1 MRLVVLLLLLLLSL
15 SSLKCEPIAIAQAI
29 MQERYGIIGASVW
42 QLPVVQQNVTS
53 PVGTTLVL
61 NASRTDLFIGEDL
74 LIYGSLNTGNGSVLI
89 DRRVT
94 ITFGDNVTVTR
105 TNYDGKFNTTI
116 SFPVSYHAGPTAIE
130 AAFDPETADS
140 GLYLS
145 SRSSL
150 LIQVLYRPS
159 SLEAAIYPKNARP
172 LDTVQVTGRLW
183 SVPENESL
191 MSRMIVI
198 YFDSAFVGNT
208 TTNSTGQFRFGF
220 SIPLSVGRGGHN
232 VTAAFPAIGDGYAP
246 SNATLPL
253 DIELL
258 EARVNFSADRTSLF
272 SGMSVTIQGTVT
284 LTNGTVWKYGQAKV
298 YLDGSFSAIEMPN
311 VDGVFSSTIRLPIGT
326 NFGWHMLKVKY
337 TPDES
342 SISGSEATVPVFVLN
357 TPLMTIASGV
367 VIGLLSLS
375 VKRVIKK
382 RRTPILAAPTLV
394 QLPVM
399 EKPSPEA
406 YPPEL
411 GEYSM
416 EGLTSM
422 IEAEHDHAAKV
433 RRSYRLA
440 QAMLGQKL
448 HEEPH
453 ESETHWE
460 YFHRVTKEEPNVEDS
475 FKRLSE
481 LFELAEY
488 SQTPMGRA
496 QSEEATK
503 LLLRVREE
511 IGGQNRQEYG
521 NEYQV

>member
-1 MRLVVLLLLLLLSL
+1 
-15 SSLKCEPIAIAQAI
+15 
-29 MQERYGIIGASVW
+29 
-42 QLPVVQQNVTS
+42 
-53 PVGTTLVL
+53 
-61 NASRTDLFIGEDL
+61 
-74 LIYGSLNTGNGSVLI
+74 
-89 DRRVT
+89 
-94 ITFGDNVTVTR
+94 
-105 TNYDGKFNTTI
+105 
-116 SFPVSYHAGPTAIE
+116 
-130 AAFDPETADS
+130 
-140 GLYLS
+140 
-145 SRSSL
+145 
-150 LIQVLYRPS
+150 
-159 SLEAAIYPKNARP
+159 
-172 LDTVQVTGRLW
+172 
-183 SVPENESL
+183 
-191 MSRMIVI
+191 MIVI
-198 YFDSAFVGNT
+198 HFDSAFVGNT

-253 DIELL
+253 NIELL
-258 EARVNFSADRTSLF
+258 EARVNFSADRTWLF
-272 SGMSVTIQGTVT
+272 SGMGVTIQGTVT

-311 VDGVFSSTIRLPIGT
+311 AEGVFSSTIRLPIGT
-326 NFGWHMLKVKY
+326 NFGWHLLKVKY

-342 SISGSEATVPVFVLN
+342 SINGSEATVPVFVLN
-357 TPLMTIASGV
+357 TPLITIASGV

-375 VKRVIKK
+375 VYRVIRK
-382 RRTPILAAPTLV
+382 RRPPVLAAPTLP

-406 YPPEL
+406 YPPEM
-411 GEYSM
+411 GEYSAD
-416 EGLTSM
+416 GLTSM

-460 YFHRVTKEEPNVEDS
+460 YFHRVAKKVPNVEDS

-503 LLLRVREE
+503 LLLRVREA
-511 IGGQNRQEYG
+511 IGGQNKQEYG

>member
-1 MRLVVLLLLLLLSL
+1 L
-15 SSLKCEPIAIAQAI
+15 I
-29 MQERYGIIGASVW
+29 
-42 QLPVVQQNVTS
+42 
-53 PVGTTLVL
+53 L
-61 NASRTDLFIGEDL
+61 NASRTDVFIGEDL
-74 LIYGSLNTGNGSVLI
+74 LVYGSLETHNGSVLI
-89 DRRVT
+89 GRRVT
-94 ITFGDNVTVTR
+94 IMFGENLTVTS
-105 TNYDGKFNTTI
+105 TDYDGKFEAAI
-116 SFPVSYHAGPTAIE
+116 SFPVGFPAGPTAIE
-130 AAFDPETADS
+130 AAFDPEAADS

-145 SRSSL
+145 SRSSI
-150 LIQVLYRPS
+150 LIQVWYHSS
-159 SLEAAIYPKNARP
+159 SLEAEIYPRNARP
-172 LDTVQVTGRLW
+172 LDTVQLTGRLW

-191 MSRMIVI
+191 KSRMIVI

-208 TTNSTGQFRFGF
+208 TTNSTGQFHFGF
-220 SIPLSVGRGGHN
+220 SIPLSVGSGGHN
-232 VTAAFPAIGDGYAP
+232 VTAAFPAIGDAYAP
-246 SNATLPL
+246 SNTTLPL
-253 DIELL
+253 NIELL
-258 EARVNFSADRTSLF
+258 EAHVNFSADRTSLF

-298 YLDGSFSAIEMPN
+298 YLDGSLSATEMPN
-311 VDGVFSSTIRLPIGT
+311 AEGVFSSTIQLPIGT
-326 NFGWHMLKVKY
+326 NFGWHLLKVKY
-337 TPDES
+337 NPDES

-357 TPLMTIASGV
+357 TPLITIASGV

-375 VKRVIKK
+375 VYRAIKK
-382 RRTPILAAPTLV
+382 RRTPVLAAPTLP
-394 QLPVM
+394 QLPVVEM
-399 EKPSPEA
+399 PSPEA
-406 YPPEL
+406 YPPEM
-411 GEYSM
+411 GEYSVQ
-416 EGLTSM
+416 GLTSM

-460 YFHRVTKEEPNVEDS
+460 YFHRVTKKAPNVEDS

-488 SQTPMGRA
+488 SQAPMGRA

-511 IGGQNRQEYG
+511 IGGQNKQEYG

>member
-1 MRLVVLLLLLLLSL
+1 ML
-15 SSLKCEPIAIAQAI
+15 I
-29 MQERYGIIGASVW
+29 
-42 QLPVVQQNVTS
+42 
-53 PVGTTLVL
+53 L
-61 NASRTDLFIGEDL
+61 NASRTDVFIGEDL
-74 LIYGSLNTGNGSVLI
+74 LVYGSLETQNGSVLI
-89 DRRVT
+89 GRRVT
-94 ITFGDNVTVTR
+94 ITFGDNLTVASTG
-105 TNYDGKFNTTI
+105 YDGEFKATI
-116 SFPVSYHAGPTAIE
+116 SFPVGYLAGPIAVE
-130 AAFDPETADS
+130 AVFDPEAADS

-145 SRSSL
+145 SRSL
-150 LIQVLYRPS
+150 VLIQVSYHPS
-159 SLEAAIYPKNARP
+159 SLEAEIYPKNARP

-183 SVPENESL
+183 SLPENESL
-191 MSRMIVI
+191 ESRMIAI

-208 TTNSTGQFRFGF
+208 TTNSTGQFHFGF
-220 SIPLSVGRGGHN
+220 SIPLGVSSGSHN
-232 VTAAFPAIGDGYAP
+232 VTVAFAAIGDAYAP
-246 SNATLPL
+246 SNASLPL
-253 DIELL
+253 SIELL
-258 EARVNFSADRTSLF
+258 ETRVSFSADRTSLF

-311 VDGVFSSTIRLPIGT
+311 AEGVFSSTIQLPIGT
-326 NFGWHMLKVKY
+326 NFGWHLLKVKY
-337 TPDES
+337 TPDEP
-342 SISGSEATVPVFVLN
+342 SISGAEATVPVFVLN
-357 TPLMTIASGV
+357 TPLITIASGV

-375 VKRVIKK
+375 VYRVIRK
-382 RRTPILAAPTLV
+382 RRIPVLAAPTSV
-394 QLPVM
+394 QLPVI
-399 EKPSPEA
+399 EKPLPEA
-406 YPPEL
+406 HPPEM
-411 GEYSM
+411 GEYSVN
-416 EGLTSM
+416 GLISL

-460 YFHRVTKEEPNVEDS
+460 YFHRVTKKAPNVEDS

-488 SQTPMGRA
+488 SQAPMGRA

-511 IGGQNRQEYG
+511 TGGQNKQEYG

>member
-1 MRLVVLLLLLLLSL
+1 MRLIALALLLFLSL
-15 SSLKCEPIAIAQAI
+15 SSFKCEPMAIAQAMI
-29 MQERYGIIGASVW
+29 QERDGITGVSVW
-42 QLPVVQQNVTS
+42 QLPVAQQNATS
-53 PVGTTLVL
+53 PVGTTLIL
-61 NASRTDLFIGEDL
+61 NASRSDVFIGEDL
-74 LIYGSLNTGNGSVLI
+74 LVYGSLNIGNGSVLVG
-89 DRRVT
+89 RRVT
-94 ITFGDNVTVTR
+94 ITFGDNLTVTS
-105 TNYDGKFNTTI
+105 TGYYGEFKATI
-116 SFPVSYHAGPTAIE
+116 SFPVGFPAGPTAIE
-130 AAFDPETADS
+130 AAFDPEAADS
-140 GLYLS
+140 ELYLS
-145 SRSSL
+145 SRSSV
-150 LIQVLYRPS
+150 LIQVSYHPS
-159 SLEAAIYPKNARP
+159 SLEAEIYPKDARP
-172 LDTVQVTGRLW
+172 LDTVQVTGRLS

-191 MSRMIVI
+191 ESRMIVI
-198 YFDSAFVGNT
+198 HFDSAFVGNT

-253 DIELL
+253 NIEAL

-298 YLDGSFSAIEMPN
+298 YLDDSFSAIEMPN
-311 VDGVFSSTIRLPIGT
+311 AEGVFSSTIQLPIGT
-326 NFGWHMLKVKY
+326 NFGWHLLKVRY

-342 SISGSEATVPVFVLN
+342 SINGSEATVPVFVLN
-357 TPLMTIASGV
+357 TPLITIASGV

-375 VKRVIKK
+375 VYRTIKK
-382 RRTPILAAPTLV
+382 RRPPVLAAPTLP

-406 YPPEL
+406 YPPEM
-411 GEYSM
+411 GEYSAD
-416 EGLTSM
+416 GLTSM

-460 YFHRVTKEEPNVEDS
+460 YFHRVTKKAPNVEDS

-511 IGGQNRQEYG
+511 IGGENKQEYG

>member
-1 MRLVVLLLLLLLSL
+1 MRLIALALLLFLSL
-15 SSLKCEPIAIAQAI
+15 SSFKCEPMAIAQAMI
-29 MQERYGIIGASVW
+29 QERDGITGVSVW

-61 NASRTDLFIGEDL
+61 NASRSDVFIGEDL
-74 LIYGSLNTGNGSVLI
+74 LVYGSLETQNGSVLI
-89 DRRVT
+89 GRRVT
-94 ITFGDNVTVTR
+94 ITFGENLTVASTG
-105 TNYDGKFNTTI
+105 YYGEFKATI
-116 SFPVSYHAGPTAIE
+116 SLPVGYPAGPIAVE
-130 AAFDPETADS
+130 AAFDPEAADS
-140 GLYLS
+140 ELYLS
-145 SRSSL
+145 SGSSL
-150 LIQVLYRPS
+150 LIQILYHPS
-159 SLEAAIYPKNARP
+159 SLEAEIYPKNARP

-191 MSRMIVI
+191 TSRMIVI
-198 YFDSAFVGNT
+198 HFDSAFVGNV
-208 TTNSTGQFRFGF
+208 TTNSTGQFHFGF
-220 SIPLSVGRGGHN
+220 SIPLGVSSGSHN
-232 VTAAFPAIGDGYAP
+232 VTVAFAAIGDGYAP
-246 SNATLPL
+246 SNTTLL
-253 DIELL
+253 LGVELL
-258 EARVNFSADRTSLF
+258 EARVSFSADRTSLF

-284 LTNGTVWKYGQAKV
+284 LANGTAWKYGQAKV

-311 VDGVFSSTIRLPIGT
+311 AEGVFSSTIQLPIGT
-326 NFGWHMLKVKY
+326 NLGWHLLKVKY

-342 SISGSEATVPVFVLN
+342 SISGSEATVPVFILN
-357 TPLMTIASGV
+357 TPLITIASGV

-375 VKRVIKK
+375 VYRAIKK
-382 RRTPILAAPTLV
+382 RRTSVLAAPTLP

-399 EKPSPEA
+399 EKPLPEA
-406 YPPEL
+406 HPPEMD
-411 GEYSM
+411 EYSV

-460 YFHRVTKEEPNVEDS
+460 YFHRVTKKAPNVEDS

-488 SQTPMGRA
+488 SQTPIGRA
-496 QSEEATK
+496 QSEEAMK
-503 LLLRVREE
+503 LLLRLRER
-511 IGGQNRQEYG
+511 IGGQDKQEYG
-521 NEYQV
+521 NEYQA

>member
-1 MRLVVLLLLLLLSL
+1 L
-15 SSLKCEPIAIAQAI
+15 
-29 MQERYGIIGASVW
+29 SVW
-42 QLPVVQQNVTS
+42 QLPVAQQNATN

-61 NASRTDLFIGEDL
+61 NASRSDVFIGEDL
-74 LIYGSLNTGNGSVLI
+74 LVYGSLETQNGSVLI
-89 DRRVT
+89 GRRVT
-94 ITFGDNVTVTR
+94 ITFGENLTVASTG
-105 TNYDGKFNTTI
+105 YDGEFKATI
-116 SFPVSYHAGPTAIE
+116 SFPVGFPAGPIALE
-130 AAFDPETADS
+130 AVFDPEAADS

-150 LIQVLYRPS
+150 LIQVLYHPS
-159 SLEAAIYPKNARP
+159 SLEAQIYPKNAGP

-191 MSRMIVI
+191 KSKVIVI
-198 YFDSAFVGNT
+198 HFDTTYVGNT
-208 TTNSTGQFRFGF
+208 TTNSTGQFHFEF
-220 SIPLSVGRGGHN
+220 FIPLNVSSGSHN

-246 SNATLPL
+246 SNATQPL
-253 DIELL
+253 NIELL
-258 EARVNFSADRTSLF
+258 EAHVNFSADRTSLF
-272 SGMSVTIQGTVT
+272 SGMGVTIKGTVT
-284 LTNGTVWKYGQAKV
+284 LANGTVWKYGQAKV
-298 YLDGSFSAIEMPN
+298 YLDGSLSAIEMPN
-311 VDGVFSSTIRLPIGT
+311 AEGVFSSAIVLPIGT
-326 NFGWHMLKVKY
+326 NLGWHLLKVKY

-357 TPLMTIASGV
+357 TPLITIASGV

-375 VKRVIKK
+375 VYRAIKK
-382 RRTPILAAPTLV
+382 RRTPILAAPTLP

-406 YPPEL
+406 YPPEM
-411 GEYSM
+411 GEYSA

-460 YFHRVTKEEPNVEDS
+460 YFHRVTKKVPNVEDS
-475 FKRLSE
+475 LKRLSE

-488 SQTPMGRA
+488 SQAPMGRA

-511 IGGQNRQEYG
+511 IGGQDKKEYG

>member
-1 MRLVVLLLLLLLSL
+1 M
-15 SSLKCEPIAIAQAI
+15 AIAQAMI
-29 MQERYGIIGASVW
+29 QERDGITGVSVW

-61 NASRTDLFIGEDL
+61 NASRTDVFIGEDL
-74 LIYGSLNTGNGSVLI
+74 LVYGSLETRNGSVLI
-89 DRRVT
+89 GRRVT
-94 ITFGDNVTVTR
+94 IMFGENLTVASTD
-105 TNYDGKFNTTI
+105 YDGKFNATI
-116 SFPVSYHAGPTAIE
+116 SFPVGYPAGPIAVE
-130 AAFDPETADS
+130 AVFDPETADS

-145 SRSSL
+145 SRSSI
-150 LIQVLYRPS
+150 LIQLSYHPS
-159 SLEAAIYPKNARP
+159 SLEAQIYSKNAGP

-191 MSRMIVI
+191 ESRMIVI

-208 TTNSTGQFRFGF
+208 TTNSTGQFHLEFF
-220 SIPLSVGRGGHN
+220 IPLNVSSGGHN
-232 VTAAFPAIGDGYAP
+232 VTAAFPAIGDGYVP

-253 DIELL
+253 NIELL
-258 EARVNFSADRTSLF
+258 EAHVNFSADRTSLF
-272 SGMSVTIQGTVT
+272 SGMGVTIQGTVT
-284 LTNGTVWKYGQAKV
+284 LANGTAWKYGQAKV

-311 VDGVFSSTIRLPIGT
+311 ADGVFSSTIQLPIGT
-326 NFGWHMLKVKY
+326 NLGWHLLKVKY

-342 SISGSEATVPVFVLN
+342 SINGSEATVPVFVLN
-357 TPLMTIASGV
+357 TPLITIASGV

-375 VKRVIKK
+375 VYRAIRK
-382 RRTPILAAPTLV
+382 RRTPVLAAPTLQ

-399 EKPSPEA
+399 EKPSLEA
-406 YPPEL
+406 YPPEM
-411 GEYSM
+411 GEYSA

-460 YFHRVTKEEPNVEDS
+460 YFHRVAKKAPNVEGS

-488 SQTPMGRA
+488 SQTPMGRG

-511 IGGQNRQEYG
+511 IGGQNKQEYG

>member
-1 MRLVVLLLLLLLSL
+1 MRLIVLVLLLLLSL
-15 SSLKCEPIAIAQAI
+15 SSFKCEPRAIAQAMI
-29 MQERYGIIGASVW
+29 QERDGITGASVW
-42 QLPVVQQNVTS
+42 QLPVAQQNATN
-53 PVGTTLVL
+53 PVGTRLVL
-61 NASRTDLFIGEDL
+61 NASRTDVFIGEDL
-74 LIYGSLNTGNGSVLI
+74 LVYGSLETQNGSVLI
-89 DRRVT
+89 GRRVT
-94 ITFGDNVTVTR
+94 ITFGDNLTVASTG
-105 TNYDGKFNTTI
+105 YDGEFKATI
-116 SFPVSYHAGPTAIE
+116 SFPVGFPAGPAAIE
-130 AAFDPETADS
+130 AAFDPEAADS

-145 SRSSL
+145 SRSSV
-150 LIQVLYRPS
+150 LIQVSYHPS
-159 SLEAAIYPKNARP
+159 SLEAEIYPKDARP
-172 LDTVQVTGRLW
+172 LDAVQVTGRLS

-191 MSRMIVI
+191 KSRMIVI

-208 TTNSTGQFRFGF
+208 TTNSTGQFHFGF
-220 SIPLSVGRGGHN
+220 SLPLTISSGSHN
-232 VTAAFPAIGDGYAP
+232 VTVAYPAIGDAYAP

-253 DIELL
+253 NIGLL

-272 SGMSVTIQGTVT
+272 SGMSITIRGTVT
-284 LTNGTVWKYGQAKV
+284 LANGTAWKYGQAKV
-298 YLDGSFSAIEMPN
+298 YLDGSLSAAEMPN
-311 VDGVFSSTIRLPIGT
+311 AEGVLSSTILLPIGT
-326 NFGWHMLKVKY
+326 NFGWHLLKVKY
-337 TPDES
+337 TPDEP
-342 SISGSEATVPVFVLN
+342 SISGSEATVPIFVLN
-357 TPLMTIASGV
+357 TPLITIASGV

-375 VKRVIKK
+375 VYRAIKK
-382 RRTPILAAPTLV
+382 RRTSVLAAPTLP

-399 EKPSPEA
+399 EKPLPEA
-406 YPPEL
+406 HPPEMD
-411 GEYSM
+411 EYSV

-460 YFHRVTKEEPNVEDS
+460 YFHRVTKKAPNVEDS

-488 SQTPMGRA
+488 SQTPIGRA

-511 IGGQNRQEYG
+511 IGQQNKQKYG
-521 NEYQV
+521 NEYQA

>member
-1 MRLVVLLLLLLLSL
+1 MRLIVLALLLLLSL
-15 SSLKCEPIAIAQAI
+15 SSLKCEPRAIAQAI
-29 MQERYGIIGASVW
+29 MQERDGITGTSVW
-42 QLPVVQQNVTS
+42 PLPVVQQNVTN

-61 NASRTDLFIGEDL
+61 NASRTDVFIGEDL
-74 LIYGSLNTGNGSVLI
+74 LVYGSLETQNESVLI
-89 DRRVT
+89 GRRVT
-94 ITFGDNVTVTR
+94 ITFGDNLTVASTG
-105 TNYDGKFNTTI
+105 YDGRFEAAI
-116 SFPVSYHAGPTAIE
+116 SLPVGFPAGPIAVE
-130 AAFDPETADS
+130 AVFDPEAADS

-150 LIQVLYRPS
+150 LIQVLYHPS
-159 SLEAAIYPKNARP
+159 SLEAEIYPKNARP
-172 LDTVQVTGRLW
+172 LDTVQVIGRLW
-183 SVPENESL
+183 SLPENESL
-191 MSRMIVI
+191 KSKMIVI

-208 TTNSTGQFRFGF
+208 TTNSTGQFHFGF
-220 SIPLSVGRGGHN
+220 SIPLGVSSGSHN
-232 VTAAFPAIGDGYAP
+232 VTVAFAAIGDRYSP
-246 SNATLPL
+246 SNASLPL
-253 DIELL
+253 SIELL
-258 EARVNFSADRTSLF
+258 GTRVSFSADRTWLF
-272 SGMSVTIQGTVT
+272 SGMSVRIQGTVT

-298 YLDGSFSAIEMPN
+298 YLDGSLSATEMPN
-311 VDGVFSSTIRLPIGT
+311 AEGVLSSSIQLPIGT
-326 NFGWHMLKVKY
+326 NFGWHLLRVKY
-337 TPDES
+337 TPDEP

-357 TPLMTIASGV
+357 TPLITIASGV

-375 VKRVIKK
+375 VYRVIKK
-382 RRTPILAAPTLV
+382 RRTPILAAPTLP

-406 YPPEL
+406 YPPEM
-411 GEYSM
+411 GEYSAN
-416 EGLTSM
+416 GLISM

-460 YFHRVTKEEPNVEDS
+460 YFHRVTKKAPNVEDS

-488 SQTPMGRA
+488 SQTPIGRA

-511 IGGQNRQEYG
+511 IGGQTKQEYG

>member
-1 MRLVVLLLLLLLSL
+1 MRLIVLALLLFLSL
-15 SSLKCEPIAIAQAI
+15 SSFKCEPIAIAQATI
-29 MQERYGIIGASVW
+29 LERDGITGASVW

-61 NASRTDLFIGEDL
+61 NASRTDVFIGEDL
-74 LIYGSLNTGNGSVLI
+74 LVYGSLRTGNGSVLI
-89 DRRVT
+89 GRRVT
-94 ITFGDNVTVTR
+94 ITFGENLTVTR
-105 TNYDGKFNTTI
+105 TDYDGKFKATI
-116 SFPVSYHAGPTAIE
+116 SLPVGYPAGPTAIE
-130 AAFDPETADS
+130 AAFDPEAADS

-150 LIQVLYRPS
+150 LIQVLYHPS

-191 MSRMIVI
+191 KSRMIVI
-198 YFDSAFVGNT
+198 HFDTAFVGNT
-208 TTNSTGQFRFGF
+208 TTNSTGQFHLGF
-220 SIPLSVGRGGHN
+220 SIPLSVSSGSHN
-232 VTAAFPAIGDGYAP
+232 VTAAFAAIGDRYSP
-246 SNATLPL
+246 SNASLPL
-253 DIELL
+253 SIQLL
-258 EARVNFSADRTSLF
+258 ETRVSFSADRTSLF
-272 SGMSVTIQGTVT
+272 SGMSIKIQGTVT

-311 VDGVFSSTIRLPIGT
+311 AEGVFSSTIQLPIGT
-326 NFGWHMLKVKY
+326 NLGWHLLKVKY
-337 TPDES
+337 APDES

-357 TPLMTIASGV
+357 TPLITIASGV

-375 VKRVIKK
+375 VYRVIKK
-382 RRTPILAAPTLV
+382 RRIPVLAAPTLP
-394 QLPVM
+394 QLPVE
-399 EKPSPEA
+399 EKPLPETH
-406 YPPEL
+406 PPEM
-411 GEYSM
+411 GEYSVG
-416 EGLTSM
+416 GLTSM

-440 QAMLGQKL
+440 QAMLGEKL
-448 HEEPH
+448 DEEPN

-460 YFHRVTKEEPNVEDS
+460 YFHRVTKKAPKVEDS
-475 FKRLSE
+475 LKRLSE

-488 SQTPMGRA
+488 SQAPMGRA

-511 IGGQNRQEYG
+511 IGGQNKREHG

>member
-1 MRLVVLLLLLLLSL
+1 MRLIALALLLFLSL
-15 SSLKCEPIAIAQAI
+15 SSFKCEPIAIAQATI
-29 MQERYGIIGASVW
+29 LERDGITGLSVW
-42 QLPVVQQNVTS
+42 QLPVAQQNVTN
-53 PVGTTLVL
+53 PVGTMLIL
-61 NASRTDLFIGEDL
+61 NASRTDVFIGEDL
-74 LIYGSLNTGNGSVLI
+74 LVYGSLETQNGSVLI
-89 DRRVT
+89 GRRVT
-94 ITFGDNVTVTR
+94 ITFGDNLTVTR
-105 TNYDGKFNTTI
+105 TDHDGRVNATI
-116 SFPVSYHAGPTAIE
+116 SFPVGFPAGPTAIE
-130 AAFDPETADS
+130 AAFDPEAADS
-140 GLYLS
+140 GLYLP

-150 LIQVLYRPS
+150 LIQVSYHPT

-172 LDTVQVTGRLW
+172 LDTVQVTGRLS

-191 MSRMIVI
+191 ESRMIMI

-208 TTNSTGQFRFGF
+208 TTNSTGQFHFGF
-220 SIPLSVGRGGHN
+220 SIPLSVSSGSHN
-232 VTAAFPAIGDGYAP
+232 VTVAFAAIGDGCAP

-253 DIELL
+253 NIGLL

-272 SGMSVTIQGTVT
+272 SGMSITIQGTVT
-284 LTNGTVWKYGQAKV
+284 LANGTVWKYGQAKV
-298 YLDGSFSAIEMPN
+298 YLDGSFSATEMPN
-311 VDGVFSSTIRLPIGT
+311 AEGVFSSTIQLPIGT
-326 NFGWHMLKVKY
+326 NLGWHLLKVKY

-357 TPLMTIASGV
+357 TPLITIASGV
-367 VIGLLSLS
+367 VIGLLSFS
-375 VKRVIKK
+375 VYRAIRK
-382 RRTPILAAPTLV
+382 RRIPVLTAPTLP
-394 QLPVM
+394 QLPVT
-399 EKPSPEA
+399 EKPVPEA
-406 YPPEL
+406 YPPEM
-411 GEYSM
+411 GEYSV

-460 YFHRVTKEEPNVEDS
+460 YFHRVTKKVPNVEDS
-475 FKRLSE
+475 LKRLSE

-488 SQTPMGRA
+488 SQAPMGRA

-511 IGGQNRQEYG
+511 LGGQNKQEYG
-521 NEYQV
+521 NEYQA

>member
-1 MRLVVLLLLLLLSL
+1 MRLIALALLLFLSL
-15 SSLKCEPIAIAQAI
+15 SSLKSEPMATAQAMI
-29 MQERYGIIGASVW
+29 QERDGITGASVW
-42 QLPVVQQNVTS
+42 QLPVAQQNVTS

-61 NASRTDLFIGEDL
+61 NASRSDVFIGEDL
-74 LIYGSLNTGNGSVLI
+74 LVYGSLETQNGSVLI
-89 DRRVT
+89 GRRVT
-94 ITFGDNVTVTR
+94 ITFGDNLTVTS
-105 TNYDGKFNTTI
+105 TGYDGEFKATI
-116 SFPVSYHAGPTAIE
+116 SFPVGFPAGPIAVE
-130 AAFDPETADS
+130 AVFDPEAADS

-150 LIQVLYRPS
+150 LIQVSYHPS
-159 SLEAAIYPKNARP
+159 SLEAQIYPENARP

-191 MSRMIVI
+191 KSKMIVI
-198 YFDSAFVGNT
+198 HFDTAFVGNT
-208 TTNSTGQFRFGF
+208 TTNSTGQFHLEFF
-220 SIPLSVGRGGHN
+220 IPLNASSGGHN

-253 DIELL
+253 NIELL

-272 SGMSVTIQGTVT
+272 SGMSVTIKGTVT
-284 LTNGTVWKYGQAKV
+284 LANGTAWKYGQAKV
-298 YLDGSFSAIEMPN
+298 YLDGSLSATEMPN
-311 VDGVFSSTIRLPIGT
+311 AKGVFSSTIQLPIGT
-326 NFGWHMLKVKY
+326 NLGWHLLKVKY
-337 TPDES
+337 TPDEP
-342 SISGSEATVPVFVLN
+342 SISGSEATVSVFVLN
-357 TPLMTIASGV
+357 TPLITIASGV

-375 VKRVIKK
+375 VYRAIKK
-382 RRTPILAAPTLV
+382 RRPSVLAAPTLP

-399 EKPSPEA
+399 EKPVPEA
-406 YPPEL
+406 YPPEM
-411 GEYSM
+411 GEYSV
-416 EGLTSM
+416 EGLTST

-453 ESETHWE
+453 ENETHWE
-460 YFHRVTKEEPNVEDS
+460 YFHRVTKKAPNVEDS

-511 IGGQNRQEYG
+511 IGGQNKQEYG

>member
-1 MRLVVLLLLLLLSL
+1 MRLIILALLLLLSL
-15 SSLKCEPIAIAQAI
+15 SSLRCEPMAIAQAI
-29 MQERYGIIGASVW
+29 MQERGGITGASVW
-42 QLPVVQQNVTS
+42 QVPVVQQNVTS

-61 NASRTDLFIGEDL
+61 NASRTDVFIGEDL
-74 LIYGSLNTGNGSVLI
+74 LVYGSLRNGNGSVLI
-89 DRRVT
+89 GRRVT
-94 ITFGDNVTVTR
+94 ITFGDNLTVTS
-105 TNYDGKFNTTI
+105 TDHDGKFNATI
-116 SFPVSYHAGPTAIE
+116 SFPMGFPAGRTAIE
-130 AAFDPETADS
+130 AAFDPEAADS

-145 SRSSL
+145 SRSSV
-150 LIQVLYRPS
+150 LIQVLYHPS
-159 SLEAAIYPKNARP
+159 GLEAEIYPKNARP
-172 LDTVQVTGRLW
+172 LDTVQVIGRLW
-183 SVPENESL
+183 SVPENDSL
-191 MSRMIVI
+191 KSRMIVI
-198 YFDSAFVGNT
+198 HFDSAFVGNT
-208 TTNSTGQFRFGF
+208 TTNSTGQFHFGF
-220 SIPLSVGRGGHN
+220 SIPSNASSGAHN
-232 VTAAFPAIGDGYAP
+232 VTAAFPAIGDAYAP
-246 SNATLPL
+246 SNATLL
-253 DIELL
+253 LNIELL

-298 YLDGSFSAIEMPN
+298 YLDGSLSATEMPN
-311 VDGVFSSTIRLPIGT
+311 AEGAFSSTIQLPIGT
-326 NFGWHMLKVKY
+326 NFGWHLLKVKY
-337 TPDES
+337 TPDEP

-357 TPLMTIASGV
+357 APLITIASGV
-367 VIGLLSLS
+367 VVALLSLS
-375 VKRVIKK
+375 VYRAIKK
-382 RRTPILAAPTLV
+382 RRAPVPAAPTLV
-394 QLPVM
+394 QLPVI
-399 EKPSPEA
+399 ETPLPEVH
-406 YPPEL
+406 PPEM
-411 GEYSM
+411 GEYSV

-460 YFHRVTKEEPNVEDS
+460 YFHRVTKKAPNVEDS

-488 SQTPMGRA
+488 SQVPMGHA

-511 IGGQNRQEYG
+511 IWRQNRQEYG